1 MSIHQ
6 FVSLRQRWR
15 VLLVWLSASFMGLA
29 VAWFVVRQPK
39 FGLLIGFSLLSV
51 FALVIAVKA
60 KSLLF
65 YFYLFALGWGPILQ
79 GVMGLA
85 TFRIDEALLPVM
97 AIIYV
102 LLPVLVG
109 KSLLPTVPK
118 SFGYTWG
125 IYLTLTFLAMLGQ
138 SLTMG
143 HESWVPLVYLAR
155 VFYVTVVF
163 YTIYVLIKQKEQYI
177 QKVMDLFVVISLG
190 ISLLGILQWF
200 GIDFVWNFISSCY
213 SRITTSIPGVATS
226 IFGGNPTILGTFLL
240 ISISYVFAQLVVSR
254 NKGKRRLFLYIS
266 LTILIFCLFLTVA
279 KMAILSL
286 PVLLSF
292 LSVLA
297 SRKRIRTFFLASF
310 SLAAVLY
317 LVNVFASHVFV
328 RFSIAWEG
336 SVEGRLV
343 TWGRL
348 KEQFLAGVP
357 TLLFGYGFQERVGV
371 ITESQYFYELYYKGT
386 LGLIGYLIFLF
397 GSLLHVL
404 RLFLGAAEGSY
415 EKAIYLGT
423 CGMLAAMAMVGFT
436 YTTIEPERLTEWIFV
451 MLAVAY
457 ASAAQQNFVQRRLL

>member
-1 MSIHQ
+1 MSVRQ
-6 FVSLRQRWR
+6 FASLWQRWR
-15 VLLVWLSASFMGLA
+15 VPLVWLCSGFIGFAIGWL
-29 VAWFVVRQPK
+29 VVPQPK
-39 FGLLIGFSLLSV
+39 IGFSLGFLVLSV
-51 FALVIAVKA
+51 LALVVAIKA
-60 KSLLF
+60 KFLLF
-65 YFYLFALGWGPILQ
+65 YLYLFILGWGPILQ
-79 GVMGLA
+79 GVMGLV

-109 KSLLPTVPK
+109 KSLLQTVPK
-118 SFGYTWG
+118 LFGYTWG

-138 SLTMG
+138 GLTVG
-143 HESWVPLVYLAR
+143 HKSWVLLVYLAR

-163 YTIYVLIKQKEQYI
+163 YTIYVLIKQKEQHL

-190 ISLLGILQWF
+190 ISILGILQWF
-200 GIDFVWNFISSCY
+200 GIDFVCNFISSY
-213 SRITTSIPGVATS
+213 YPRITTFIPKVATS
-226 IFGGNPTILGTFLL
+226 TFGGNPTILGTFLL
-240 ISISYVFAQLVVSR
+240 ISISYIFAQLVASR

-266 LTILIFCLFLTVA
+266 LIILIFCLFLTVA

-286 PVLLSF
+286 PALLSF

-310 SLAAVLY
+310 SLAVVLY
-317 LVNVFASHVFV
+317 LVNVFAPFVFV

-343 TWGRL
+343 TWDRL
-348 KEQFLAGVP
+348 KEQVFASVP
-357 TLLFGYGFQERVGV
+357 TLLFGYGFDRVGV
-371 ITESQYFYELYYKGT
+371 ITENQYFYELYYKGI

-397 GSLLHVL
+397 GNLLHFL
-404 RLFLGAAEGSY
+404 KLFLRAAEGSY
-415 EKAIYLGT
+415 EKPIYLGT
-423 CGMLAAMAMVGFT
+423 CGMLAAMAMLGFA

-451 MLAVAY
+451 MLAMAY